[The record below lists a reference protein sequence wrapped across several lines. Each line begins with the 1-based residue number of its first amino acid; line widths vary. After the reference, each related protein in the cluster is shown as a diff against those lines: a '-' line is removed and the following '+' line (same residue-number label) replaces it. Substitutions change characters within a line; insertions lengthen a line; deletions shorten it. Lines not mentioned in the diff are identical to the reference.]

1 MIEVPSILMVAP
13 RGMVK
18 DDIFLDTPTFLDRV
32 SIDSGIVAF
41 DVAVENAKAITGKN
55 FLINFRG
62 FSPVNIFSKIWY
74 TPKHWIASASNTPI
88 IYFASGTNALNP
100 MFANV
105 RLIRQ
110 KTPIGASAMIIIV
123 ISIMISLNWLKKFA
137 TVSARSPNFARITP
151 MINANTMIC
160 SISPLARELIGL
172 SGIIFNNVSVNEV
185 AFIVSTD
192 AALVL
197 IVLMSSPTP
206 GLIRF
211 PTDNATVTASAVV
224 AR

>member
-1 MIEVPSILMVAP
+1 M
-13 RGMVK
+13 
-18 DDIFLDTPTFLDRV
+18 
-32 SIDSGIVAF
+32 
-41 DVAVENAKAITGKN
+41 
-55 FLINFRG
+55 INFRG

-74 TPKHWIASASNTPI
+74 TPKHWIASAINTPI

-172 SGIIFNNVSVNEV
+172 SGIIFNSVSVNEV

-206 GLIRF
+206 GLIRL
-211 PTDNATVTASAVV
+211 PTVRATETARAVV
-224 AR
+224 ARVKTASYNRLSVFLHRLCQASSYPRSTYFRTQANRIPVVQPTSSSV